1 MTFKKLFTLL
11 TVSIFLVQSTYA
23 ASVASFVVEVN
34 PSTAWINQAVDLT
47 VKAVDSNGAV
57 VKDYANNI
65 FIEVPAIKDLQDV
78 SLPSDGIYTFSA
90 QDQWQKT
97 FSKWLTIKAPG
108 TYTVQVSDIENE
120 AIKWQAQIVVQAG
133 STEPT
138 TQGTMTISSPL
149 PNATETNSTVS
160 VVGNAWVKNAKV
172 EVMLNGTKVKEEQ
185 SNQNGDF
192 TAFVTDLTP
201 WQYTLKT
208 VVKDVNNNVLAS
220 SADIPFTYQTAQLGD
235 IKAFDVLP
243 SKILK
248 QWQKATF
255 TVRVWNDTTSVELTL
270 RSASGKEMKLPLDK
284 MQDGVFQ
291 KQLLMDTAETYTASI
306 AYSMWTEKKTQ
317 DNAATITVLEGKGIR
332 EVTYKIDPI
341 DKTALALEW
350 KPIGQVDYVLV
361 QYGTEKDALA
371 SSIVLT
377 GTTWQ
382 LLGLDLGN
390 KSYYMRLFPAN
401 EKGDIAWEP
410 SDIILV
416 EQLQGSAPVC
426 RVEGIVVS
434 TTKIWDQY
442 FLTRTAAENAER
454 YIIYRSDRPVRSIAE
469 MQKVGETSDLKFPYP
484 FDPQAKTEWYAYYA
498 VVAVCQDGNAV
509 QLWDAKKVKVW
520 PATNA
525 ILLLLISWMI
535 FGIYRMRKLSN

>member
-243 SKILK
+243 SKTLK

>member
-208 VVKDVNNNVLAS
+208 VVKDVNNNILAS
-220 SADIPFTYQTAQLGD
+220 SADIPFTYQAAQLGD

-243 SKILK
+243 SKTLK

-270 RSASGKEMKLPLDK
+270 RSAWGKEMKLPLDK

-291 KQLLMDTAETYTASI
+291 KQLLMDTAETYTVSV
-306 AYSMWTEKKTQ
+306 AYSMGTEKKTQ

-350 KPIGQVDYVLV
+350 KPIGQVDYILV

-371 SSIVLT
+371 SSMVLT

-382 LLGLDLGN
+382 LLGLDLWN

-484 FDPQAKTEWYAYYA
+484 FDPQAKTEGYAYYA